1 MERREVLLKCLGGAA
16 LALAPSKL
24 LPTTETGN
32 DRTREFYELW
42 EEACQS
48 HTWFEDKRAY
58 DLCLQALALA
68 PENLESRM
76 RADIIEKL
84 GYLRESLEAA
94 QQELARQRK
103 ALKAEPQNPEKH
115 FYLGFTLTRLGREEE
130 AVAEYRL
137 ALENPEGFCAH
148 CYRDSWNNIGWYYYR
163 QGMYREALRWFERVC
178 HLNDTGEFLQHYDGA
193 RAVENKL
200 LAHSALGMTTE
211 AEATTRDYITR
222 FGRVTWPARRALAKI
237 GLDADAMYVEFQGR
251 VKGYGSLFVDP

>member
-1 MERREVLLKCLGGAA
+1 MKRREVLLKCLGGAA

-24 LPTTETGN
+24 LPATETN
-32 DRTREFYELW
+32 DDRCREFYEFW
-42 EEACQS
+42 EEACLS
-48 HTWFEDKRAY
+48 HYWFEDKRAY
-58 DLCLQALALA
+58 DLCLRALAMA
-68 PENLESRM
+68 PENLESSK

-84 GYLRESLEAA
+84 ACLRESLEVA
-94 QQELARQRK
+94 QEDLARQRE

-137 ALENPEGFCAH
+137 AIQNPEGLCAH

-163 QGMYREALRWFERVC
+163 QGMYREAVQWFERVC
-178 HLNDTGEFLQHYDGA
+178 QLNDTGEFLQHYDRA

-200 LAHSALGMTTE
+200 LAYSALRMTAE
-211 AEATTRDYITR
+211 AEAATRDYITR

-237 GLDADAMYVEFQGR
+237 DIDADAIYVELQGR
-251 VKGYGSLFVDP
+251 VT